1 MILHKAEDIYGYLP
15 YEVMEIIS
23 RELNVSINEI
33 YSVATFYTSFHLS
46 MSGKYKIG
54 ICLGTACYIKGN
66 DKILTE
72 LEHQLGIKAGECT
85 KDGKFS
91 LDTTRCLGCCG
102 MAPVISINDDI
113 YGNLKTSDI
122 KKILEKYK

>member
-15 YEVMEIIS
+15 YEIMELIS
-23 RELNVSINEI
+23 KELKVSINEV

-66 DKILTE
+66 DKVLQE
-72 LEHQLGIKAGECT
+72 LENYQ
-85 KDGKFS
+85 
-91 LDTTRCLGCCG
+91 
-102 MAPVISINDDI
+102 V
-113 YGNLKTSDI
+113 LKTENALKTVNSQQTQQDAQDAVVWHQ
-122 KKILEKYK
+122 